1 MVVDSDG
8 EVALGFFLAYDIVIE
23 VTLDLGGLG
32 ELS

>member
-8 EVALGFFLAYDIVIE
+8 EVALGFFLADDIVIE
-23 VTLDLGGLG
+23 VTLYLGGLG